1 VTGEVQPVVALAILP
16 CLSLV
21 WALYAYVIAERK
33 GRSNWQSTKAE
44 VVVESTDQYGNHE
57 HRAGAL
63 DSRASA
69 PGLVKAS
76 AFVCFSVG
84 QALALVFYL
93 VVLVRALRPGA
104 GERADRDNELATE
117 MYRLGPKL
125 LARDDESP
133 SALRRTA
140 KRLGTSSAGMGLVS
154 LFLLLDGPLNAAFYV
169 SVTVGAMFGVA
180 ALGLAFTT
188 THDALFRARD
198 DE

>member
-1 VTGEVQPVVALAILP
+1 
-16 CLSLV
+16 
-21 WALYAYVIAERK
+21 
-33 GRSNWQSTKAE
+33 
-44 VVVESTDQYGNHE
+44 
-57 HRAGAL
+57 
-63 DSRASA
+63 
-69 PGLVKAS
+69 
-76 AFVCFSVG
+76 
-84 QALALVFYL
+84 
-93 VVLVRALRPGA
+93 
-104 GERADRDNELATE
+104 

-180 ALGLAFTT
+180 ALGLAFTM